1 MNYSKNTLKKRNNR
15 RLRNIISWVI
25 VLVIGILIGKGFS
38 KVGQADTV
46 KTLAQFSEVEPYGT
60 LDGKTFT
67 WGLSK
72 EWTSGSELG
81 FIPLDVEMDEEL
93 QEFIY
98 CLSYGYNIDYAFVMG
113 LIETESTFDNGV
125 ISSTNDYGLM
135 QINSINH
142 EWLTEKLGITDFLDP
157 YQNTRSGIY
166 ILRNLFEKYEEP
178 EKVLMAYNMGE
189 NGAKKLWNKGIY
201 ETDYTRKTIN
211 NITEFKNYIDERMN
225 ENE

>member
-1 MNYSKNTLKKRNNR
+1 
-15 RLRNIISWVI
+15 
-25 VLVIGILIGKGFS
+25 
-38 KVGQADTV
+38 
-46 KTLAQFSEVEPYGT
+46 
-60 LDGKTFT
+60 
-67 WGLSK
+67 
-72 EWTSGSELG
+72 
-81 FIPLDVEMDEEL
+81 MDEEL

-113 LIETESTFDNGV
+113 LIETESTFDSGV